1 MPEKRNSYLKR
12 KRKMNESGSVFIR
25 LTYFVMFIMGLW
37 LVLAIV
43 NPFYDEINPLL
54 DNTAFGVYGVLLKAV
69 VVLIIPAFVIW
80 GIMFIFT
87 APARPRQ
94 DDYV

>member
-37 LVLAIV
+37 LVLAV
-43 NPFYDEINPLL
+43 ANPFYDELIPLL
-54 DNTAFGVYGVLLKAV
+54 ENEAFGVYGVLLSAA

>member
-1 MPEKRNSYLKR
+1 MPKERNQYLKR

-37 LVLAIV
+37 LVLAIA
-43 NPFYDEINPLL
+43 NPFYDELIPLL
-54 DNTAFGVYGVLLKAV
+54 ENTAFGVYGVLLTAA

-94 DDYV
+94 DDYI

>member
-1 MPEKRNSYLKR
+1 
-12 KRKMNESGSVFIR
+12 MNQSGSVFIR
-25 LTYFVMFIMGLW
+25 LTYVVMFILGLW

-43 NPFYDEINPLL
+43 NPFYDELIPLL
-54 DNTAFGVYGVLLKAV
+54 GNSAFGVYGVLLSAV
-69 VVLIIPAFVIW
+69 VVLIIPVFVIW

-94 DDYV
+94 DDYI

>member
-1 MPEKRNSYLKR
+1 
-12 KRKMNESGSVFIR
+12 MNQSGSVFIR
-25 LTYFVMFIMGLW
+25 LTYFVMFILGLW
-37 LVLAIV
+37 LVLAVV
-43 NPFYDEINPLL
+43 NPFYDELIPLL
-54 DNTAFGVYGVLLKAV
+54 GNAAFGVYGVLLSAV

-94 DDYV
+94 DDYI